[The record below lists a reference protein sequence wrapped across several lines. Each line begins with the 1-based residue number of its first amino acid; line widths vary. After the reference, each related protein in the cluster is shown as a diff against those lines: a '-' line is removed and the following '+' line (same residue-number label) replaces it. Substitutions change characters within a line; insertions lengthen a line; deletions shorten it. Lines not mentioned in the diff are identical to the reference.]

1 MRGSLARTILL
12 LSSADSQRKILEAD
26 GSLRIDQVANSS
38 ITLLS
43 NSVVSTHIDEHFCGQ
58 GYEEQQL
65 FQVKP
70 FIMITIILSD
80 TTEFWKV
87 HPTVPKRKSG
97 VVYVTSISK

>member
-1 MRGSLARTILL
+1 M
-12 LSSADSQRKILEAD
+12 
-26 GSLRIDQVANSS
+26 ANSS

-80 TTEFWKV
+80 TTESWKV
-87 HPTVPKRKSG
+87 YPTAYLPYPSPHPNPEEKKSSSRG